1 MPAREYNERALQF
14 LKEEIYSQWQEPIH
28 TTKTFNVTLGPL
40 TYLIAQRRE

>member
-28 TTKTFNVTLGPL
+28 IAKASNVTLGPL
-40 TYLIAQRRE
+40 TCLIAQRRE